1 MKIGGN
7 MTDLPIDDDTLN
19 DWLGD
24 LDRKKAR
31 IRAQSKQVAYYLE
44 SNEKFDEWFRE
55 IEGFHIREER
65 FWDDCDQG
73 NPEALFSWVRWAFHL
88 GYEAGKRCGTD

>member
-1 MKIGGN
+1 MI
-7 MTDLPIDDDTLN
+7 DLPINDDTLN
-19 DWLGD
+19 EWLGD

-44 SNEKFDEWFRE
+44 SNEEFYEWFDE

-65 FWDDCDQG
+65 FWDDCDRG
-73 NPEALFSWVRWAFHL
+73 NPEALFNWVRWAFHL
-88 GYEAGKRCGTD
+88 GYQAGKQHGTD